1 MALPT
6 GAYQA
11 YRTTQI
17 KTASP
22 ADLLLLLYDGA
33 IKWCKLA
40 EMHLDSGEGELAH
53 QALLR
58 GQDILDELV
67 ISLDFSA
74 GGEIAQGLYQLYDY
88 MRRRL
93 IEANIKKDKELVI
106 EIVGML
112 QELREVWLEASKA
125 AQQPNPGASGGLDVI
140 K

>member
-6 GAYQA
+6 GVYQA

-17 KTASP
+17 QTASP

-33 IKWCKLA
+33 IKWCKQA
-40 EMHLDSGEGELAH
+40 EAYLDNGQGELAH
-53 QALLR
+53 KALLK
-58 GQDILDELV
+58 GQDIIDELV

-93 IEANIKKDKELVI
+93 IEANIKKEKELVA
-106 EIVGML
+106 EVVAML
-112 QELREVWLEASKA
+112 QELRETWAEVAGRVQHRGS
-125 AQQPNPGASGGLDVI
+125 GTGGGLDI
-140 K
+140 SK